1 MSKHEEP
8 SKQEE
13 SIDNAAQSDTAQTAE
28 PETTTSTEADADA
41 AEPSAEEGNKAGLN
55 WEALYLEMEDRL
67 KRLAAEFNN
76 YKNRVNRERLDLMDT
91 AGKKTMLALLPVLD
105 DLDRA
110 RQAAQQDAEKL
121 AAFESGVGL
130 IVKKLFDALA
140 SQGLKAMETNGIEFN
155 ADQHEAI
162 TEIPHPD
169 MAGKV
174 VDTLERG
181 YTLNGNIIRY
191 AKVVVGK

>member
-13 SIDNAAQSDTAQTAE
+13 PIENPSQT
-28 PETTTSTEADADA
+28 ETTQEAE
-41 AEPSAEEGNKAGLN
+41 AEETSAEETTATDDATHN
-55 WEALYLEMEDRL
+55 WEAMYLEMEDRL

-76 YKNRVNRERLDLMDT
+76 YKNRVSRERLELMDT
-91 AGKKTMLALLPVLD
+91 ASKKTMLALLPVLD

-121 AAFESGVGL
+121 ATFESGVGL

-140 SQGLKAMETNGIEFN
+140 TQGLKAMETNGIDFD

-162 TEIPHPD
+162 TEVPHPD
-169 MAGKV
+169 LAGKV

-181 YTLNGNIIRY
+181 YTLNGSIIRY